1 MVKQVPL
8 LDGRNCTISVHGYR
22 DAERMGVIFIVV
34 FTTLPKGAILS
45 IE

>member
-1 MVKQVPL
+1 M
-8 LDGRNCTISVHGYR
+8 GETAISLYRKRGYR
-22 DAERMGVIFIVV
+22 DGEGMGVIFIVV